1 MKKSIL
7 ILALFCFSSLL
18 HAQTVDEIIEQYLE
32 NTGGASEWAKLS
44 SIKMEGKVNTQ
55 GMDIPI
61 EIAQTKD
68 GKMYMK
74 FQLQGQELVQQAF
87 DGKEA
92 WGVNFMTMK
101 PEKSDNETTENMK
114 REMGDFP
121 DPFLNLKSKGY
132 KAELLGKENVE
143 GTECFKV
150 KLTKKPLLVDGAEV
164 ENISFYF
171 FDTENFV
178 PIMVEKEMKTGPA
191 KGITTQ
197 TLMSDY
203 QEVEGLYFPFS
214 ITEKAKGTPQGQAI
228 NITKVELNPT
238 LDPAAFAYKD

>member
-7 ILALFCFSSLL
+7 ILALFCFSGFLQ
-18 HAQTVDEIIEQYLE
+18 AQTVEEIIDQYLE
-32 NTGGASEWAKLS
+32 NTGGAAEWAKLS
-44 SIKMEGKVNTQ
+44 SVKMEGKVSAQ

-61 EIAQTKD
+61 EIAQTKE

-74 FQLQGQELVQQAF
+74 FRLQGQEITQQAF
-87 DGKEA
+87 DGTEA

-101 PEKSDNETTENMK
+101 PEKSDGETTENMK

-121 DPFLNLKSKGY
+121 DPFLDLKGKGY

-150 KLTKKPLLVDGAEV
+150 KLTKKPLMVDGAEV
-164 ENISFYF
+164 ENISLYF

-178 PIMVEKEMKTGPA
+178 PIMVEKEMKSGPA
-191 KGITTQ
+191 KGITSQ

-214 ITEKAKGTPQGQAI
+214 ITEKAKGQPQGQAI
-228 NITKVELNPT
+228 NIIKVELNPT

>member
-7 ILALFCFSSLL
+7 ILSFLCFSTLL
-18 HAQTVDEIIEQYLE
+18 HAQKVEDIIDQYLE
-32 NTGGASEWAKLS
+32 NTGGAAEWAKLS
-44 SIKMEGKVNTQ
+44 SMKMEGKISAQ
-55 GMDIPI
+55 GMDIPL
-61 EIAQTKD
+61 EIVQTKE

-74 FQLQGQELVQQAF
+74 FQLQGQEIVQQAF
-87 DGKEA
+87 DGTEA

-101 PEKSDNETTENMK
+101 AEKSDSETTENMK

-121 DPFLNLKSKGY
+121 DPFLNFKSKGY
-132 KAELLGKENVE
+132 TAELLGEETVE

-171 FDTENFV
+171 FDKENFV

-191 KGITTQ
+191 KGITIQ

-214 ITEKAKGTPQGQAI
+214 ITEKAKGSPQGQGI
-228 NITKVELNPT
+228 SITKVILNPA
-238 LDPAAFAYKD
+238 LDPAAFVYKD